1 MAIIGITAS
10 AFAQRDA
17 KPDIP
22 DRPEKPEVAG
32 PFGEWLDK
40 NGFITDG
47 PKIKNWID
55 TDGDRID
62 DRMQKG
68 PGAPVGENRP
78 DKEILR
84 PKPGEGGEKPD
95 PKPRP
100 KPGEGGEKPEPKPRP
115 KPGEGGE
122 KPETGGPDPKP
133 EPRPFPPKPGE
144 GGEKPE
150 IGGPDPR
157 PKPEPGE
164 GVDKPDRKLFG
175 TWLDKEGF
183 ITDGPKIENW
193 IDSDGDS
200 IDDRKQ
206 KGPGLPV
213 GQERPAKP
221 KPRPKPP
228 QPKKPTLGG
237 KSDDKSEGKSER
249 PERPQRPARPEL
261 SDDVKSKLDA
271 YKKESDELRKALKGQ
286 LKALKNP
293 TRDQIKKITK
303 DFQEAQKSRIDAQK
317 ELSSQIKD
325 GLKAARP
332 ERPAKP
338 VIPEAVNNLRK
349 QHDETLKQVSE
360 AKKALMQKLAAG
372 KLSKEDHKALLDDFR
387 EGQKKLQED
396 MKSIQRQIR
405 EAIEKPAGDVADNKE
420 RVDRRPPP
428 RPKPAPKTD
437 DRRPTGR

>member
-1 MAIIGITAS
+1 MKLLKHLLAVMAIVGISAS

-17 KPDIP
+17 KPELP
-22 DRPEKPEVAG
+22 DRPEKPVVDKG
-32 PFGEWLDK
+32 PFGAWLDK
-40 NGFITDG
+40 EGFIIPG

-68 PGAPVGENRP
+68 PGTPVGEQRP
-78 DKEILR
+78 EIVI
-84 PKPGEGGEKPD
+84 
-95 PKPRP
+95 
-100 KPGEGGEKPEPKPRP
+100 
-115 KPGEGGE
+115 
-122 KPETGGPDPKP
+122 PKP
-133 EPRPFPPKPGE
+133 EPRPFPPKPGKPGE
-144 GGEKPE
+144 GGEKP
-150 IGGPDPR
+150 G
-157 PKPEPGE
+157 KPGE
-164 GVDKPDRKLFG
+164 GGEKPGKPG
-175 TWLDKEGF
+175 EG
-183 ITDGPKIENW
+183 GEK
-193 IDSDGDS
+193 
-200 IDDRKQ
+200 
-206 KGPGLPV
+206 PGKPGEGGV
-213 GQERPAKP
+213 KPGKPGEGGVKP

-237 KSDDKSEGKSER
+237 NSDDKAEGKPER

-271 YKKESDELRKALKGQ
+271 YKKESDDLRKALKDQ

-303 DFQEAQKSRIDAQK
+303 GFQEAQKDRIDAQK

-338 VIPEAVNNLRK
+338 VIPDAVNDLRK

-360 AKKALMQKLAAG
+360 AKKALMQKLSAG
-372 KLSKEDHKALLDDFR
+372 KLSKEDHKALLDGFR

-405 EAIEKPAGDVADNKE
+405 EAIEKPAGDVADTKE